1 MSHDERRFDPQHQ
14 HRLLNP
20 ERQAHWD
27 PSHFL
32 ARLGLRPGQTVLDLG
47 CGPGFWTLPLA
58 ELVGESGHV
67 WAVDVSQELLDA
79 LAARNPPPQ
88 VRLQRTELP
97 MMGVVP
103 DASIDLA
110 WIAFVFHEVDPPEN
124 LASELRRVLR
134 LGARV
139 AVLEWRPDAASDQGP
154 PRAHRLTPEQVM
166 AWLRAAGFAATRQT
180 WQDADS
186 YLVEAVA

>member
-1 MSHDERRFDPQHQ
+1 
-14 HRLLNP
+14 
-20 ERQAHWD
+20 
-27 PSHFL
+27 
-32 ARLGLRPGQTVLDLG
+32 LG

-79 LAARNPPPQ
+79 LAARNPPLQ

-97 MMGVVP
+97 TIDVP
-103 DASIDLA
+103 DASVDLA
-110 WIAFVFHEVDPPEN
+110 WVAFVFHEVDLLEN

-139 AVLEWRPDAASDQGP
+139 AVLEWRPDAESDQGP

-166 AWLRAAGFAATRQT
+166 AWLRAAGFATARQT

>member
-1 MSHDERRFDPQHQ
+1 MSHDERRFDPQHG
-14 HRLLNP
+14 HRLLKP

-27 PSHFL
+27 PPRFL
-32 ARLGLRPGQTVLDLG
+32 ARFGLQSGQTVLDLG

-58 ELVGESGHV
+58 ELVGGTGQV
-67 WAVDVSQELLDA
+67 WALDASQELLDT

-88 VRLQRTELP
+88 VRLRRIELP
-97 MMGVVP
+97 TMDVP
-103 DASIDLA
+103 DAFVDLA
-110 WIAFVFHEVDPPEN
+110 WVAFVFHEVDPPER

-134 LGARV
+134 PGARV
-139 AVLEWRPDAASDQGP
+139 VVLDWRPDADSDQGP

-166 AWLRAAGFAATRQT
+166 AWLRAAGFAEVRQT

-186 YLVEAVA
+186 YLVEATA